1 MAKVSGIPTS
11 VTVDDSGGVARVI
24 SNDVTSITAATPRGV
39 QEITGLDKSAVE
51 RILLLAD
58 GNVTINGIFN
68 TAANNSHDVFKTV
81 PTQSGTVTRT
91 VAIGYPGATLTME
104 MVFSDYSITRA
115 EDGSL
120 VWSAPGA
127 LANGTA
133 PAWT

>member
-1 MAKVSGIPTS
+1 MAKVSGITTS
-11 VTVDDSGGVARVI
+11 VTVDDSGGVARII

-39 QEITGLDKSAVE
+39 REITGLDKSAVE

-91 VAIGYPGATLTME
+91 VVIGYPGATLTME